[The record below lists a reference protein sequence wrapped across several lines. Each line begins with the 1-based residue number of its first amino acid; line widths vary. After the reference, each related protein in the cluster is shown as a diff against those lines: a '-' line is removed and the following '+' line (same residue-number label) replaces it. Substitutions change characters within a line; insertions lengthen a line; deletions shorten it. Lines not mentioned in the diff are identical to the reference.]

1 MLFLIIYLHRV
12 QHDMTT
18 AMPSAPGLSIS
29 SVLLQLTITDK
40 GNPPEYYKKPL
51 SQSIQRK

>member
-12 QHDMTT
+12 QHDITT

>member
-1 MLFLIIYLHRV
+1 
-12 QHDMTT
+12 MTT

-51 SQSIQRK
+51 SQSISKNTTTSKSR

>member
-1 MLFLIIYLHRV
+1 
-12 QHDMTT
+12 MTT